1 MALSEARDYDARMTE
16 SNRFMKGA
24 FVDALDQLIAHIE
37 ATEHGEKPATGYLPL
52 SQLLDG
58 LQLEQKLDRP
68 PLDEAEFAE
77 FLTGYLSH
85 SVQLHHPLH
94 AAHQVAIPDAAS
106 ALASLVN
113 GFMNN
118 PMAIYEMGPVGA
130 AIEFVVVNWMLKHV
144 GWTEQPR
151 RPAAGLTHGAGV
163 LTHGGSLANLTG
175 LLAARARI
183 APHAWEHGVP
193 NDLTVLV
200 SPVAHYSVA
209 RAVAILGLGERAI
222 VHLPCDELGRVDASA
237 IEYTINETE
246 ASGRRV
252 MAVIA
257 NACATATGLHDP
269 LRAMGEVCRRRN
281 VFFHV
286 DACHGASALLHADTK
301 HYLDGIELADV
312 VIWDAHKMLQVSA
325 LCAAVLFRDHRSFDV
340 AFSQKASY
348 LAYGRDAESYDSL
361 PRAVECTKSAMGV
374 KVYFNLL
381 LRGENALGQFVADR
395 YSMGKVAYDRIVA
408 RERFSCPYVPET
420 NIICFRI
427 DGDDALQQSIRDQL
441 VAERLAHLTTA
452 EVDGMTYLRMTL
464 MNPLTDA
471 HAIDAILDLIEQKA
485 DSLRDAV
492 AENSRVAS

>member
-1 MALSEARDYDARMTE
+1 MAVP
-16 SNRFMKGA
+16 NRFLKDV
-24 FVDALDQLIAHIE
+24 FVDALDQLAEHIE
-37 ATEHGEKPATGYLPL
+37 ATEQGERPATGYRPL

-58 LQLEQKLDRP
+58 LQLEQRLEQP
-68 PLDEAEFAE
+68 PVSHAEFAD
-77 FLTGYLSH
+77 FLSGYLSH
-85 SVQLHHPLH
+85 SVQLHHPFH
-94 AAHQVAIPDAAS
+94 AAHQVAIPDTAS

-130 AIEFVVVNWMLKHV
+130 AIEFVVINWMLKHI
-144 GWTEQPR
+144 GWAQQPR
-151 RPAAGLTHGAGV
+151 RPEVGLEHGAGV

-175 LLAARARI
+175 LLAARARV
-183 APHAWEHGVP
+183 APEAWEQGVP
-193 NDLTVLV
+193 NDLAVLV

-222 VHLPCDELGRVDASA
+222 VHLPCDELGRVDAHA
-237 IEYTINETE
+237 MEQTIEKTR
-246 ASGRRV
+246 ACGRRV

-269 LRAMGEVCRRRN
+269 LRPMGEICRSN
-281 VFFHV
+281 DVFFHV
-286 DACHGASALLHADTK
+286 DACHGASALLHSDTA
-301 HYLDGIELADV
+301 HHLDGIELADV

-381 LRGENALGQFVADR
+381 LRGEHALGQFVADR
-395 YSMGKVAYDRIVA
+395 YAMGKTAYDCIVA
-408 RERFSCPYVPET
+408 RDRFSCPYVPET

-427 DGDDALQQSIRDQL
+427 EGDDQLQQSVRDQL
-441 VAERLAHLTTA
+441 VAERTAHLTTA
-452 EVDGMTYLRMTL
+452 EVGGTTYLRMTL
-464 MNPLTDA
+464 MNPLTDVE
-471 HAIDAILDLIEQKA
+471 AINTILDMVEQKA
-485 DSLRDAV
+485 DSLLTSTQTSPRL
-492 AENSRVAS
+492 AS